1 MTALRLGLALTFLR
15 VTWGPV
21 FEQWEP
27 RNWHAK
33 PLFHQRLEAAEEA
46 AEEIFGTGSWQQ
58 IQWMVGLLGPLI
70 LLLTVPP
77 HLSRAAEK
85 VYKRHANIDTAKPS
99 SQHFARRSRAA
110 RALRHADEPPPL
122 W

>member
-1 MTALRLGLALTFLR
+1 MALS
-15 VTWGPV
+15 
-21 FEQWEP
+21 
-27 RNWHAK
+27 AK
-33 PLFHQRLEAAEEA
+33 DLNPGDEHSEVVADN
-46 AEEIFGTGSWQQ
+46 
-58 IQWMVGLLGPLI
+58 
-70 LLLTVPP
+70 
-77 HLSRAAEK
+77 LSRAAEK